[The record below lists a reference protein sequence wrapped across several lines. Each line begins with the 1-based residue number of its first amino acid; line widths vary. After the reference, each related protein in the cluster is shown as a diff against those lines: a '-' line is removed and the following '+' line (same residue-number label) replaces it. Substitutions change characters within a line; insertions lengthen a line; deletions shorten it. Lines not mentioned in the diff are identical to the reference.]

1 MTTKRQGSHMTTKSA
16 KLEFRCSQGLKTLI
30 QRLSN
35 VENITIS
42 KYLETIVSEKITQLL
57 IDNADILTDKTTD
70 DTSASTADK
79 QAANM
84 PVNLSDKVKG
94 ILPIDDRE
102 LSFKITTNNPQIAQI
117 QFELGER
124 VLAMVNQGMKHREI
138 ADVWNN
144 EGLLTYD
151 HQLWNT
157 AKVKNFL
164 QTIRGNLKR

>member
-1 MTTKRQGSHMTTKSA
+1 MTTKSE

-30 QRLSN
+30 QRLANLEN
-35 VENITIS
+35 VTTS
-42 KYLETIVSEKITQLL
+42 KYLESIVSEKITQSL
-57 IDNADILTDKTTD
+57 IDDADILTDKT
-70 DTSASTADK
+70 ADNT
-79 QAANM
+79 QANKAAKM
-84 PVNLSDKVKG
+84 PANLSDKTKDTQQ
-94 ILPIDDRE
+94 IDDSE

-164 QTIRGNLKR
+164 QTIRGNLKT